1 MPIVGFNF
9 DKIVIEKLP
18 NKKQDLSN
26 VNIKNNF
33 GIKDVEEDKIP
44 FGNQDDILKFM
55 FEYTVEYEP
64 KVGSMVFRGTILY
77 LEESKKLKEA
87 FKAWKKDKKLPGP
100 LMSLLLNTIITR
112 CNIKALTFSQD
123 VNLPPNLPLPQVG
136 QGQKPEDYIG

>member
-9 DKIVIEKLP
+9 DKIIIEKLP

-33 GIKDVEEDKIP
+33 GIKEVEEDKIP
-44 FGNQDDILKFM
+44 FGNQDDILKFT

-64 KVGSMVFRGTILY
+64 KVGIMSFKGTILY
-77 LEESKKLKEA
+77 LEETKKLKEA
-87 FKAWKKDKKLPGP
+87 YKGWKKDKKLPDP

-123 VNLPPNLPLPQVG
+123 VNLPPNIPLPQITP
-136 QGQKPEDYIG
+136 GQKPENYIG